1 MPTSKKKLDTM
12 ATFVCAF
19 CGASNEVEFDP
30 GEGNRVDLH
39 EDCWVCCRPN
49 LVHVLVDEE
58 TRDISAE
65 AEEDL

>member
-1 MPTSKKKLDTM
+1 MKKLNTM
-12 ATFVCAF
+12 VAFICAF
-19 CGASNEVEFDP
+19 CGVSNEIEVDP

-49 LVHVLVDEE
+49 LVHVTKDEDSQE
-58 TRDISAE
+58 LQAE